1 MARRARLLA
10 VVRVHR
16 TRSYDSR
23 LERALTIFE
32 AEAGPDS
39 INTAGVLHNL
49 AVVLQLQGDLDGA
62 RWRYERALTF
72 RRSYLG
78 VNHPETVRTEQA
90 LSRIPD
96 ADQHQT

>member
-39 INTAGVLHNL
+39 INTAWVLDNL
-49 AVVLQLQGDLDGA
+49 ASSSNSRATWTAPDGA
-62 RWRYERALTF
+62 TSAR
-72 RRSYLG
+72 
-78 VNHPETVRTEQA
+78 
-90 LSRIPD
+90 
-96 ADQHQT
+96 